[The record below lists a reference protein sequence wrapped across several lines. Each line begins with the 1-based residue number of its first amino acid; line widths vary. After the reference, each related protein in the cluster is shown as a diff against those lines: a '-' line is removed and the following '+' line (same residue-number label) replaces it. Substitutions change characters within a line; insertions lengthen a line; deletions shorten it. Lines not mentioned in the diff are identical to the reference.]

1 MDLREAEEEGSGSN
15 KESGGCRDRDIS
27 AGSKWT
33 GRSRS
38 RTTYSSP
45 NPPTTKARHQRQTG
59 ERKTEIEVDI
69 YSLPTVK
76 DGLQVR
82 MVNMV
87 FVLEERP

>member
-1 MDLREAEEEGSGSN
+1 MYLREAEEEGSGSD

-38 RTTYSSP
+38 RATYSSP
-45 NPPTTKARHQRQTG
+45 NPPTTKARHQRQREG
-59 ERKTEIEVDI
+59 RKTEREVDI
-69 YSLPTVK
+69 YCLPTVK
-76 DGLQVR
+76 GDLQVR

-87 FVLEERP
+87 FVWEERP